1 MMAVMQ
7 GGLFCQST
15 DGTPVHRPPGHTVPG
30 SDSAVRFTLRSSLG
44 VLKCLADDVLRF
56 KQFPCIRRLPLSVR
70 SPRGVR
76 LRTRPFVIKSNLQA
90 SSFEGR
96 TGHNEKRQLCMQR
109 RRPQAAPHLLRH
121 YLGGPSRFA
130 SQCRQVGST

>member
-56 KQFPCIRRLPLSVR
+56 KQFPCMRRLPLSVR

-76 LRTRPFVIKSNLQA
+76 LRTRSFVIKSNLQP
-90 SSFEGR
+90 SCFEGR
-96 TGHNEKRQLCMQR
+96 TGHNEKRQLCTQR